1 MTQSYSVNEFAG
13 HFKPAIEQSDW
24 TLSQALNPCF
34 SRCESP
40 PVLPPPDFLSSG
52 PPLSISNRPCF
63 SAKTRSLFRQKMK
76 QMKKENSVGTP
87 AAVSIVTLHVL

>member
-40 PVLPPPDFLSSG
+40 PVLPPPDFFPSS
-52 PPLSISNRPCF
+52 
-63 SAKTRSLFRQKMK
+63 
-76 QMKKENSVGTP
+76 
-87 AAVSIVTLHVL
+87 TL

>member
-13 HFKPAIEQSDW
+13 HFKPAIEQPDW

-40 PVLPPPDFLSSG
+40 PVLPPPDFFLVFYVQ
-52 PPLSISNRPCF
+52 I
-63 SAKTRSLFRQKMK
+63 LFYF
-76 QMKKENSVGTP
+76 
-87 AAVSIVTLHVL
+87 